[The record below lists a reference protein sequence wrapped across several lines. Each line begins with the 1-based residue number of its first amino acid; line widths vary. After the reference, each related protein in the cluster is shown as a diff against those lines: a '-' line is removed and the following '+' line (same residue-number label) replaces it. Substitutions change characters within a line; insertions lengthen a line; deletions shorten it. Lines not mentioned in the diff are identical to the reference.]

1 MLMTSLPSFSAT
13 PFPPYDTL
21 SKTPIFI
28 SPNYQPTIKNEEP
41 SVASTRTPFE
51 KLTAIHPNRR
61 ITLET
66 GPTPVSMRLMDLFV
80 PLGFGQRA
88 LVVAPPQAGKTTI
101 LRQIATAI
109 QKNHPQA
116 SLFLCLV
123 DERPE
128 EVTEWRMEVQGPNV
142 KLYASSFDQESARH
156 GRIVEQALLDAK
168 RQAEQGK
175 DVIILLDSLTRLA
188 RAHNMNS
195 DMWER
200 PRGQRGQHGNYGGGR
215 TLSGGIDARALEV
228 GRRVFGAARA
238 LEEGSSLTIIASC
251 LVETGSRLDEVV
263 YEEFKGT
270 GNLEIRLS
278 RELADRRIF
287 PAIDVAASSTRQ
299 EERLLTPPE
308 LRTMSI
314 LRRKLADL
322 PRREITEQVIHL
334 FEKTPSNAQLIEAIT
349 KQD

>member
-1 MLMTSLPSFSAT
+1 M
-13 PFPPYDTL
+13 
-21 SKTPIFI
+21 
-28 SPNYQPTIKNEEP
+28 NEELL
-41 SVASTRTPFE
+41 VASTRTPFE

-66 GPTPVSMRLMDLFV
+66 GSTPVSMRLMDLFV

-101 LRQIATAI
+101 LRQIAAAI

-156 GRIVEQALLDAK
+156 GRVVEQALTDAK

-175 DVIILLDSLTRLA
+175 DVVILLDSLTRLA

-195 DMWER
+195 DLWDR
-200 PRGQRGQHGNYGGGR
+200 PRGQRGNYGGGR

-238 LEEGSSLTIIASC
+238 LEEGGSLTIIASC

-299 EERLLTPPE
+299 EVRLLTPPE
-308 LRTMSI
+308 LRTMAI
-314 LRRKLADL
+314 LRRKMADL

-334 FEKTPSNAQLIEAIT
+334 FEKTSSNAQLIEAVT
-349 KQD
+349 KQG

>member
-1 MLMTSLPSFSAT
+1 M
-13 PFPPYDTL
+13 
-21 SKTPIFI
+21 
-28 SPNYQPTIKNEEP
+28 
-41 SVASTRTPFE
+41 
-51 KLTAIHPNRR
+51 
-61 ITLET
+61 TLET
-66 GPTPVSMRLMDLFV
+66 GSTPIAPRIIDLFV

-101 LRQIATAI
+101 LRQIAAAI

-156 GRIVEQALLDAK
+156 GRIVEQALADAK

-175 DVIILLDSLTRLA
+175 DVVILLDSLTRLA

-195 DMWER
+195 DMWDR
-200 PRGQRGQHGNYGGGR
+200 PRGQRGNYGGGR

-238 LEEGSSLTIIASC
+238 LEEGGSLTIIASC

-299 EERLLTPPE
+299 EERLLSPTE
-308 LRTMSI
+308 LRAMAI
-314 LRRKLADL
+314 LLRKLADF
-322 PRREITEQVIHL
+322 PRPKLTEPVISL
-334 FEKTPSNAQLIEAIT
+334 LYKTQ
-349 KQD
+349 QDARLVAAL

>member
-1 MLMTSLPSFSAT
+1 MIHYKKHLSL
-13 PFPPYDTL
+13 
-21 SKTPIFI
+21 
-28 SPNYQPTIKNEEP
+28 SPDYQLLINERKEEELL
-41 SVASTRTPFE
+41 VASTRTPFE

-66 GPTPVSMRLMDLFV
+66 GPAPVSMRLMDLFV

-101 LRQIATAI
+101 LRQIAAAI

-156 GRIVEQALLDAK
+156 GRIVEQALADAK

-175 DVIILLDSLTRLA
+175 DVVILLDSLTRLA
-188 RAHNMNS
+188 RAHNMSS
-195 DMWER
+195 DMWDR
-200 PRGQRGQHGNYGGGR
+200 PRGQRGNYGGGR

-238 LEEGSSLTIIASC
+238 LEEGASLTIIASC

-308 LRTMSI
+308 LRTMAI
-314 LRRKLADL
+314 LRRKMADL

-334 FEKTPSNAQLIEAIT
+334 FEKTSSNAQLIEAVT
-349 KQD
+349 KQS

>member
-1 MLMTSLPSFSAT
+1 LAT
-13 PFPPYDTL
+13 AR
-21 SKTPIFI
+21 I
-28 SPNYQPTIKNEEP
+28 
-41 SVASTRTPFE
+41 PFE

-66 GPTPVSMRLMDLFV
+66 GAAPLATRLIDLFV

-88 LVVAPPQAGKTTI
+88 LVVSPPKAGKTTI
-101 LRQIATAI
+101 LRQTAAAI
-109 QKNHPQA
+109 LKNYPDAQ
-116 SLFLCLV
+116 LFLCLV

-142 KLYASSFDQESARH
+142 KLYASSFDQQLAKH
-156 GRIVEQALLDAK
+156 GRIAEQAMHDAKLQVEQG
-168 RQAEQGK
+168 R

-188 RAHNMNS
+188 RAHNLSS
-195 DMWER
+195 DMWDG
-200 PRGQRGQHGNYGGGR
+200 PRNQRGGSR

-238 LEEGSSLTIIASC
+238 IEEGGSLTIVASC

-287 PAIDVAASSTRQ
+287 PAIDLAASSTRH
-299 EERLLTPPE
+299 EERLLSE
-308 LRTMSI
+308 QEQKAMALM
-314 LRRKLADL
+314 RRKVADL
-322 PRREITEQVIHL
+322 PKREITEQVLRLI
-334 FEKTPSNAQLIEAIT
+334 EKTPSNAQLVEAVI
-349 KQD
+349 KQW